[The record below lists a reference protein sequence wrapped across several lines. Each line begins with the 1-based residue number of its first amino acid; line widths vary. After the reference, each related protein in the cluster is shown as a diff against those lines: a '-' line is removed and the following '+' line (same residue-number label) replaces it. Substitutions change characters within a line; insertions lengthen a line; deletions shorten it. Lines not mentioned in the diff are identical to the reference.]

1 MNALDR
7 LSVSGICTNR
17 LSLEEDLQFWRRHGI
32 TTAGIPRRK
41 LSPEGVSLLRESAI
55 RVTSLLGFGP
65 ALDDRS
71 TWTVARSQLRRMFSE
86 AQEIGAE
93 TLVITTGPAG
103 SLRWEEAA
111 DALATFLEPLGHEW
125 PVPLLIE
132 HTNQLRTDISFVT
145 TLRDAVDLA
154 RDIGV
159 GVVMEI
165 NACWMERALHQ
176 TIERSIDLI
185 GLVQMS
191 DTFPHTH
198 CTPYRAVP
206 GDGVVP
212 IRPILR
218 RLLDAG
224 YPGVFEL
231 EVLGPRIEEEGYD
244 SAVPRAVASL
254 ARMIEDAAAEVADG

>member
-111 DALATFLEPLGHEW
+111 DALATFLEPLGAWVATRCDWGGRGLTRH
-125 PVPLLIE
+125 
-132 HTNQLRTDISFVT
+132 F
-145 TLRDAVDLA
+145 LA
-154 RDIGV
+154 GAA
-159 GVVMEI
+159 GSE
-165 NACWMERALHQ
+165 
-176 TIERSIDLI
+176 
-185 GLVQMS
+185 GGP
-191 DTFPHTH
+191 DTK
-198 CTPYRAVP
+198 
-206 GDGVVP
+206 
-212 IRPILR
+212 
-218 RLLDAG
+218 
-224 YPGVFEL
+224 
-231 EVLGPRIEEEGYD
+231 
-244 SAVPRAVASL
+244 
-254 ARMIEDAAAEVADG
+254 